1 MRAVSVA
8 FALVVTALV
17 VYIASIHRCN
27 LSWDAAFNYDPDA
40 VQWNGRSYSM
50 MMNIWSQFGNPLY
63 YDHRRNGYAVW
74 AGDQLKSTYWTRLM
88 VFDRMMDGRYISA
101 SVKVKL
107 PTTGVANLVQLDE
120 ALVYNQLRQELT
132 VYANSVLCAMG
143 MAVVAIKYADDRIN
157 ATDARAEIKKYKTAI
172 PENEYDALSY
182 ELSRLS

>member
-1 MRAVSVA
+1 
-8 FALVVTALV
+8 
-17 VYIASIHRCN
+17 
-27 LSWDAAFNYDPDA
+27 
-40 VQWNGRSYSM
+40 
-50 MMNIWSQFGNPLY
+50 
-63 YDHRRNGYAVW
+63 
-74 AGDQLKSTYWTRLM
+74 M